1 MYLKGRIS
9 RLTLEY
15 HNTTKGKDMIPID
28 NITPTSQKN
37 IIRKMFRPTIREAI
51 RALEEAEVKLGLKIC
66 TTKRIKAFGW

>member
-15 HNTTKGKDMIPID
+15 HNATKGKDMMPID

-37 IIRKMFRPTIREAI
+37 LLQKLHRPTIKEAI

-66 TTKRIKAFGW
+66 TVQRRKAFGW